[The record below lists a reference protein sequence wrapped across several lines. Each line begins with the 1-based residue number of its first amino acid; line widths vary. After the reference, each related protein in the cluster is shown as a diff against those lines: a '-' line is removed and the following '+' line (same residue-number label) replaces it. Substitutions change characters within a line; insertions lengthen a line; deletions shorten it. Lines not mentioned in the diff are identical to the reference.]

1 MTYTLRQR
9 VLKRWNTNGWE
20 ALQEMLAI
28 LSHQRS
34 ANPNDSEILSDTGQN
49 DEDQYKWYTWWGGCR
64 EREQSSIAGR
74 SGTHAGED
82 VGKGEESS
90 IAGKSGT
97 HGENVG
103 KGEESSTAGR
113 SGTTTL
119 DTSSSGSWDLPQDT
133 PIPFFRWAYAQ
144 WTYFQYLQQRPW
156 VIPRWEIANDKLDV
170 TVNILFAFLV

>member
-64 EREQSSIAGR
+64 KREQP
-74 SGTHAGED
+74 
-82 VGKGEESS
+82 S

-97 HGENVG
+97 HAGEDVG

-119 DTSSSGSWDLPQDT
+119 DISSSGSWDLPQDT
-133 PIPFFRWAYAQ
+133 PIPFFIWAYAQ
-144 WTYFQYLQQRPW
+144 WTYLQYLQQGPW
-156 VIPRWEIANDKLDV
+156 VIPRWEIAKDKLDV
-170 TVNILFAFLV
+170 TVNILFAFFV

>member
-34 ANPNDSEILSDTGQN
+34 VNPNDSEILSDTGQN

-64 EREQSSIAGR
+64 KREQ
-74 SGTHAGED
+74 
-82 VGKGEESS
+82 SS

-97 HGENVG
+97 HAGEDVG

-144 WTYFQYLQQRPW
+144 WTYFQYLQQGPW
-156 VIPRWEIANDKLDV
+156 VIPRWEIAKDKLDV
-170 TVNILFAFLV
+170 TVNILFAFFV